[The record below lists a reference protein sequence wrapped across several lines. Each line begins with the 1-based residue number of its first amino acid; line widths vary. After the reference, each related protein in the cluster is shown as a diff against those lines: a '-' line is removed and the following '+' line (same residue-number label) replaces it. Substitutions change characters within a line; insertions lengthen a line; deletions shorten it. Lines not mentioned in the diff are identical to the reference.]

1 MFVSKEPVPVSLP
14 EDSENIIYI
23 KTKMDYGTKQRV
35 QAAILRITAQDAGHA
50 GETPMDMAAY
60 QIALLVHNILKWDGP
75 AFVDATGRAVPCTPA
90 NIEAL
95 DPDEPLLA
103 AVLAEISRRNTR
115 ADDADPN
122 ALPPS
127 ANDGS
132 TDSKALTSTEAPGT
146 STSPLPNA
154 TNGRPRKL
162 TPVTP
167 TS

>member
-1 MFVSKEPVPVSLP
+1 MFVSKEPVPVNVP
-14 EDSENIIYI
+14 EDPDNTIYI
-23 KTKMDYGTKQRV
+23 KAKMDYGTKQRV
-35 QAAILRITAQDAGHA
+35 QAAILRITAQDAGRTA
-50 GETPMDMAAY
+50 DVPMDTAAY
-60 QIALLVHNILKWDGP
+60 QIALLTHNVVRWEGP
-75 AFVDATGRAVPCTPA
+75 AFAGVACTPA

-103 AVLAEISRRNTR
+103 AVLAEITARNTR

-132 TDSKALTSTEAPGT
+132 PDLKAPTSAAAPGT
-146 STSPLPNA
+146 SMSLVPNA
-154 TNGRPRKL
+154 TSGRPRKL